1 MSSFG
6 RRLEA
11 TGVRHEEK
19 YSFRVRRGDRSSAVE
34 TTTETSTTI
43 TITTTTTTLYISEH
57 EF

>member
-6 RRLEA
+6 RRRLEA

-34 TTTETSTTI
+34 TTRTARSRPGW
-43 TITTTTTTLYISEH
+43 LGDS
-57 EF
+57 